1 MVMEVWPHVPV
12 PGSLELQLQQCPL
25 ELLATKMTSSGS
37 AGPVGNAVHGG
48 SCCAGTWSSMNI
60 GWLMP
65 TG

>member
-1 MVMEVWPHVPV
+1 M

-37 AGPVGNAVHGG
+37 AGPVGNAVCGG